1 MAVCVAAVPPQVLE
15 DSADDLRV
23 FDAGDDLI
31 LPAAVFAALDL
42 DAEDPFEALR
52 PSRVIEE
59 LASPVRASHRMS
71 KGNTHHNARG
81 FLQRYAHALW
91 SDNSIP

>member
-1 MAVCVAAVPPQVLE
+1 
-15 DSADDLRV
+15 
-23 FDAGDDLI
+23 
-31 LPAAVFAALDL
+31 
-42 DAEDPFEALR
+42 
-52 PSRVIEE
+52 VIEE